1 MGTRERR
8 DRSNQIDKALRV
20 SFLECA
26 SKYLSKPELVSLAAV
41 GGYGRGELSPA
52 SDLDLLILH
61 TGSEKPEVI
70 SEFVN
75 AFLYPLWD
83 QGRAIDHAVRT
94 RSETREIANEDI
106 RVALGLLD
114 LRHIAGES
122 ELSNQ
127 VASDALENWR
137 KGREK
142 FLPKL
147 RKSIH
152 ERENRAGE
160 LAFLLEPDLK
170 EARGGL
176 RDINALR
183 AIEMSG
189 AVSISLARVAESEAL
204 LSNVRDVLHGENFK
218 SRDLLLLTEQDR
230 VASKMEYANADALML
245 DIAKAARA
253 VDHLMDST
261 WHRIDSNS
269 GQSWLRRRK
278 NQKIDQG
285 LIILNSEVTIEDGYD
300 IANDSAI
307 GLRAAAA
314 AAQRGLPL
322 SIDACVLLSEKFSAL
337 PNPWPKSVL
346 NDLVSLIGAGSSMI
360 RVFEALDQD
369 GLIEKWIPEWSHVR
383 FLPQRNVLH
392 RHTVDRHMLETSVHA
407 AALTRTVTRP
417 DLLLVAALFHDIGK
431 GFPEKDHSDY
441 GEELIRPLAKRL
453 GFDEKDCDIIA
464 LLVREHLLLSAVA
477 TRRDLED
484 PATIEFVVEKIKDP
498 ESLQLLHALSI
509 SDGEATGKA
518 AWSDWKAGLVSTL
531 VGKCLASM
539 AGIKPVSQPE
549 LIPTRSTDDDISIT
563 ILNSE
568 DRSDSLDNIANAL
581 DNLDNIE
588 IEIIA
593 RDQTGLLSAV
603 AGLMTISRFNVRSA
617 KTRTTNEIAVMR
629 WIVELDANAQLPS
642 AEKLTDQLRKALTG
656 ELDLGRKIEERI
668 ENYRKSPGIPTPPPV
683 VFAAND
689 LATNAT
695 IIEVRMHDRP
705 GILFNV
711 TRAISRFGVDIKS
724 AIVSTLGA
732 EAFDTLYVTDLEGQ
746 PLTGERAQ
754 LLATKVENILITHL

>member
-1 MGTRERR
+1 VGTRERR
-8 DRSNQIDKALRV
+8 DRSNQIDKALRL
-20 SFLECA
+20 SFLNCA
-26 SKYLSKPELVSLAAV
+26 GQYLSKPELVSLTAV

-61 TGSEKPEVI
+61 NGSEKPQVI
-70 SEFVN
+70 SDFVN

-83 QGRAIDHAVRT
+83 EGRAIDHAVRT
-94 RSETREIANEDI
+94 RSETREIANEDV

-114 LRHIAGES
+114 LRHIAGEA

-142 FLPKL
+142 FLRKL

-152 ERENRAGE
+152 ERENRSGE

-189 AVSISLARVAESEAL
+189 AVPVSLARVAESEAL
-204 LSNVRDVLHGENFK
+204 LSNVRDALHGENLK
-218 SRDLLLLTEQDR
+218 ARDQLILTEQDR
-230 VASKMEYANADALML
+230 VASKMNYANADALML
-245 DIAKAARA
+245 EVAKAARA
-253 VDHLMDST
+253 VDYLMDST
-261 WHRIDSNS
+261 WHRIDSND

-285 LIILNSEVTIEDGYD
+285 LVIQNSEVTIEDGYD
-300 IANDSAI
+300 ISTDSAI

-322 SIDACVLLSEKFSAL
+322 SIDACVLLSEKFKAL
-337 PNPWPKSVL
+337 PNPWPKPVL
-346 NDLVSLIGAGSSMI
+346 NDLISLIGAGRSMI

-392 RHTVDRHMLETSVHA
+392 RHTVDRHMLETAVHA

-417 DLLLVAALFHDIGK
+417 DLLLVSALFHDIGK
-431 GFPEKDHSDY
+431 GFPDKDHSEY
-441 GEELIRPLAKRL
+441 GEVLIKPLAKRL
-453 GFDEKDCDIIA
+453 GFEEKDCETIA

-484 PATIEFVVEKIKDP
+484 PATISFVIEKIKDP

-509 SDGEATGKA
+509 SDGEATGKS
-518 AWSDWKAGLVSTL
+518 AWSDWKAELVSTL
-531 VGKCLASM
+531 VAKCLAAM
-539 AGIKPVSQPE
+539 AGIKPVSQPD
-549 LIPTRSTDDDISIT
+549 LIPTGEIIEDISIKFIGNQEST
-563 ILNSE
+563 E
-568 DRSDSLDNIANAL
+568 
-581 DNLDNIE
+581 NIE

-593 RDQTGLLSAV
+593 KDQTGLLSAV

-629 WIVELDANAQLPS
+629 WIVELDANAHLPT
-642 AEKLTDQLRKALTG
+642 AEKLTEQLKKALSG

-668 ENYRKSPGIPTPPPV
+668 ANYRKYPGIPTPAPL

-732 EAFDTLYVTDLEGQ
+732 EAFDTLYITDLEGQ

>member
-20 SFLECA
+20 SFLNCA
-26 SKYLSKPELVSLAAV
+26 SQYLSKPELVSLTAV

-61 TGSEKPEVI
+61 TGSEKPQVI
-70 SEFVN
+70 SDFVN

-83 QGRAIDHAVRT
+83 QGRAIDNAVRT
-94 RSETREIANEDI
+94 RSETREIANEDV

-114 LRHIAGES
+114 LRHIAGDS

-142 FLPKL
+142 FLSKL

-152 ERENRAGE
+152 ERENRSGE

-183 AIEMSG
+183 AIEMTG
-189 AVSISLARVAESEAL
+189 VVPVSLARVAESEAL
-204 LSNVRDVLHGENFK
+204 LSNVRDALHGENLK
-218 SRDLLLLTEQDR
+218 ARDQLLLTEQDR
-230 VASKMEYANADALML
+230 VASKLNYVNADALML
-245 DIAKAARA
+245 EVAKAARA
-253 VDHLMDST
+253 VDYLMDST
-261 WHRIDSNS
+261 WHRIDSND

-285 LIILNSEVTIEDGYD
+285 LVIQNSEVTIEDGYD
-300 IANDSAI
+300 ISNDSAI

-322 SIDACVLLSEKFSAL
+322 SIDACVLLSEKFRSL
-337 PNPWPKSVL
+337 PNPWPKPVL
-346 NDLVSLIGAGSSMI
+346 NDLISLIGAGRSMI

-392 RHTVDRHMLETSVHA
+392 RHTVDRHMLETAVHA

-417 DLLLVAALFHDIGK
+417 DLLLVSALFHDIGK
-431 GFPEKDHSDY
+431 GFPDKDHSEY
-441 GEELIRPLAKRL
+441 GEVLIKPLAKRL
-453 GFDEKDCDIIA
+453 GFEEKDCETIA

-484 PATIEFVVEKIKDP
+484 PATISFVIEKINDP

-509 SDGEATGKA
+509 SDGEATGKS
-518 AWSDWKAGLVSTL
+518 AWSDWKAELVSTL
-531 VGKCLASM
+531 VAKCLAAM
-539 AGIKPVSQPE
+539 AGIKPVSQPD
-549 LIPTRSTDDDISIT
+549 LIPTGEIIEDISIKF
-563 ILNSE
+563 IGNQESSE
-568 DRSDSLDNIANAL
+568 
-581 DNLDNIE
+581 NIE

-593 RDQTGLLSAV
+593 KDQTGLLSAV

-629 WIVELDANAQLPS
+629 WIVELDANAHLPT
-642 AEKLTDQLRKALTG
+642 AEKLTEQLKKALSG

-668 ENYRKSPGIPTPPPV
+668 ANYRKYPGIPTPAPL

-732 EAFDTLYVTDLEGQ
+732 EAFDTLYITDLEGQ

>member
-20 SFLECA
+20 SFLDCA
-26 SKYLSKPELVSLAAV
+26 SKYLAKPELVSLAAV

-61 TGSEKPEVI
+61 NGTEKPQAI

-83 QGRAIDHAVRT
+83 QGRGIDHAIRT

-122 ELSNQ
+122 EFSNQ

-137 KGREK
+137 KGRDK

-147 RKSIH
+147 RKSIQ
-152 ERENRAGE
+152 ERENRSGE

-183 AIEMSG
+183 AIEISG
-189 AVSISLARVAESEAL
+189 AISVSLTRVAESEAL
-204 LSNVRDVLHGENFK
+204 LANVRDVLHGDNLK
-218 SRDLLLLTEQDR
+218 ARDLLLLTEQDR
-230 VASKMEYANADALML
+230 VASIMGYSDADSLML
-245 DIAKAARA
+245 NVAKAARA
-253 VDHLMDST
+253 VDYLMDST
-261 WHRIDSNS
+261 WHRIDSKG

-278 NQKIDQG
+278 DQKIDQG
-285 LIILNSEVTIEDGYD
+285 LVILNSEVTIEDGYD
-300 IANDSAI
+300 ISNDSAI

-322 SIDACVLLSEKFSAL
+322 SIDACVLFSEKFSTL

-346 NDLVSLIGAGSSMI
+346 NDLVSLIGAGSPMI

-392 RHTVDRHMLETSVHA
+392 RHTVDRHMLETAVHA

-431 GFPEKDHSDY
+431 GFPDKDHCDY

-453 GFDEKDCDIIA
+453 GFDEKDCETIA
-464 LLVREHLLLSAVA
+464 LLVKEHLLLSAVA

-484 PATIEFVVEKIKDP
+484 PATIGFVVEKIKEP
-498 ESLQLLHALSI
+498 EALQLLHALSI
-509 SDGEATGKA
+509 SDGEATGKS

-531 VGKCLASM
+531 VGKCLAAM
-539 AGIKPVSQPE
+539 AGIKPVSQPD
-549 LIPTRSTDDDISIT
+549 LVPTKSLVDDISIT
-563 ILNSE
+563 ILSNENSAE
-568 DRSDSLDNIANAL
+568 S
-581 DNLDNIE
+581 LDNIE

-593 RDQTGLLSAV
+593 KDQTGLLSAV

-642 AEKLTDQLRKALTG
+642 AEKLTDQLKKALSG
-656 ELDLGRKIEERI
+656 ELDLGRKIEERN
-668 ENYRKSPGIPTPPPV
+668 ENYRKHPGIPTPPPV

>member
-20 SFLECA
+20 SFLESA
-26 SKYLSKPELVSLAAV
+26 NKYLAKPELVSLAAV

-61 TGSEKPEVI
+61 SGSEKPEVI

-75 AFLYPLWD
+75 AFFYPLWD

-114 LRHIAGES
+114 LRHVAGES

-137 KGREK
+137 KGRDK

-152 ERENRAGE
+152 ERENRSGE

-189 AVSISLARVAESEAL
+189 AVSVSLARVAESEAL
-204 LSNVRDVLHGENFK
+204 LSNVRDVLHGENLK

-230 VASKMEYANADALML
+230 VASKMDYVNADALML

-253 VDHLMDST
+253 VDYLMDST
-261 WHRIDSNS
+261 WHRIDSTQ
-269 GQSWLRRRK
+269 GQSWFSRRK
-278 NQKIDQG
+278 NQNIDQG
-285 LIILNSEVTIEDGYD
+285 LVILNSEVAIEDGYD
-300 IANDSAI
+300 ISSDCAI

-337 PNPWPKSVL
+337 PDPWPKSVL

-369 GLIEKWIPEWSHVR
+369 GLIEKWIPEWSQVR

-392 RHTVDRHMLETSVHA
+392 RHTVDRHMLETAVHA

-431 GFPEKDHSDY
+431 GFPDKDHSDY

-453 GFDEKDCDIIA
+453 GFEEKDCDTIA
-464 LLVREHLLLSAVA
+464 LLVKEHLLLSAVA

-484 PATIEFVVEKIKDP
+484 PATIEYVVEKIKEP

-509 SDGEATGKA
+509 SDGEATGKS

-531 VGKCLASM
+531 VSKCLAAM
-539 AGIKPVSQPE
+539 AGIKPASQPE
-549 LIPTRSTDDDISIT
+549 LVPTGSLEDDISIT
-563 ILNSE
+563 ILKNE
-568 DRSDSLDNIANAL
+568 DNSDS
-581 DNLDNIE
+581 LDNIE

-593 RDQTGLLSAV
+593 KDQTGLLSAV

-629 WIVELDANAQLPS
+629 WIVELDANAELPS
-642 AEKLTDQLRKALTG
+642 AEKLTEQLKKALSG

-668 ENYRKSPGIPTPPPV
+668 DNYRKFPGIPTPPPV

-711 TRAISRFGVDIKS
+711 TRAISRCGVDIKS

>member
-26 SKYLSKPELVSLAAV
+26 NKYLSKPELVSLAAV

-61 TGSEKPEVI
+61 TGSEKPELV

-147 RKSIH
+147 RKSIY
-152 ERENRAGE
+152 ERENRSGE

-183 AIEMSG
+183 AIEMLG

-204 LSNVRDVLHGENFK
+204 LSNVRDVLHGDNLK
-218 SRDLLLLTEQDR
+218 ARDLLLLTEQDR

-253 VDHLMDST
+253 VDYLMDST
-261 WHRIDSNS
+261 WHRIDSNG

-392 RHTVDRHMLETSVHA
+392 RHTVDRHMLETAVHA

-453 GFDEKDCDIIA
+453 GFDEKDCGTIA

-509 SDGEATGKA
+509 SDGEATGKS

-568 DRSDSLDNIANAL
+568 DSSDS
-581 DNLDNIE
+581 LDNIE

-593 RDQTGLLSAV
+593 KDQTGLLSAV

-617 KTRTTNEIAVMR
+617 KTRTTNDIAVMR
-629 WIVELDANAQLPS
+629 WIVELDANAQMPS
-642 AEKLTDQLRKALTG
+642 AEKLTDQLKKALLG
-656 ELDLGRKIEERI
+656 ELDLGKKIEERI
-668 ENYRKSPGIPTPPPV
+668 ENYRRYPGIPTPPPV

>member
-137 KGREK
+137 KGRER

-152 ERENRAGE
+152 ERENRSGE

-183 AIEMSG
+183 AVEMSG

-204 LSNVRDVLHGENFK
+204 LSNVRDVLHGENLK
-218 SRDLLLLTEQDR
+218 ARDLLLLTEQDR

-253 VDHLMDST
+253 VDYLMDST
-261 WHRIDSNS
+261 WHRIDSIS

-278 NQKIDQG
+278 NQKFDQG
-285 LIILNSEVTIEDGYD
+285 LVILNSEVTIEDGYD

-392 RHTVDRHMLETSVHA
+392 RHTVDRHMLETAVHA

-453 GFDEKDCDIIA
+453 GFDEKDCGTIA

-484 PATIEFVVEKIKDP
+484 PATIEFVVERIKDP

-509 SDGEATGKA
+509 SDGEATGKS

-539 AGIKPVSQPE
+539 AGIKPASQPD
-549 LIPTRSTDDDISIT
+549 LIPTKTITEDLSIT
-563 ILNSE
+563 ILSNENSA
-568 DRSDSLDNIANAL
+568 DAL

-642 AEKLTDQLRKALTG
+642 AEKLTDQLKKALSG

-705 GILFNV
+705 GILFSV

>member
-8 DRSNQIDKALRV
+8 DRSNQIDKALRF
-20 SFLECA
+20 SFLESA
-26 SKYLSKPELVSLAAV
+26 NNYLENPELVSLAAV

-61 TGSEKPEVI
+61 NGSEKPGVI

-114 LRHIAGES
+114 LRHVAGES

-127 VASDALENWR
+127 VSSDALENWR
-137 KGREK
+137 KNKDK

-152 ERENRAGE
+152 ERENRSGE

-189 AVSISLARVAESEAL
+189 AVSVSLARVAESEAL
-204 LSNVRDVLHGENFK
+204 LSNVRDVLHGENLK

-230 VASKMEYANADALML
+230 VASKMNYANADALML
-245 DIAKAARA
+245 DVAKAARA
-253 VDHLMDST
+253 VDYLMDST
-261 WHRIDSNS
+261 WHRIDSN
-269 GQSWLRRRK
+269 GGKSWLRRKK
-278 NQKIDQG
+278 NQEIDKG
-285 LIILNSEVTIEDGYD
+285 LVILDSEVTIENGYE
-300 IANDSAI
+300 ISSDSAI

-322 SIDACVLLSEKFSAL
+322 SIDACVLLAEKFSAL
-337 PNPWPKSVL
+337 PNPWPKPAL

-360 RVFEALDQD
+360 RVFEALDQE

-392 RHTVDRHMLETSVHA
+392 RHTVDRHMLETAVHA

-431 GFPEKDHSDY
+431 GFPDKDHSDY
-441 GEELIRPLAKRL
+441 GEELIRPLASRL
-453 GFDEKDCDIIA
+453 GFDGKDCDTIA
-464 LLVREHLLLSAVA
+464 LLVKEHLLLSAAA
-477 TRRDLED
+477 TRRDLDD
-484 PATIEFVVEKIKDP
+484 PATIEFVVEKIKEP
-498 ESLQLLHALSI
+498 EALQLLHALSI
-509 SDGEATGKA
+509 SDGEATGKS
-518 AWSDWKAGLVSTL
+518 AWSEWKAGLVSTL
-531 VGKCLASM
+531 VGKCLAAM
-539 AGIKPVSQPE
+539 AGVKAVSQPE
-549 LIPTRSTDDDISIT
+549 LIPTRQAVEDISIT

-568 DRSDSLDNIANAL
+568 NSLDS
-581 DNLDNIE
+581 LDNIE

-593 RDQTGLLSAV
+593 KDQTGLLSAV

-629 WIVELDANAQLPS
+629 WIVELDANAQMPS
-642 AEKLTDQLRKALTG
+642 AEKLTDQLKKALSG
-656 ELDLGRKIEERI
+656 DLDLGRKIEERI
-668 ENYRKSPGIPTPPPV
+668 ENYRRYPGIPTPPPV

>member
-20 SFLECA
+20 SFLTCA
-26 SKYLSKPELVSLAAV
+26 SQYLSKPETVSLAAV

-61 TGSEKPEVI
+61 NGSEKPQVI
-70 SEFVN
+70 QDFVN

-94 RSETREIANEDI
+94 RSETREIANEDV

-127 VASDALENWR
+127 VASDSLENWR
-137 KGREK
+137 KSREK
-142 FLPKL
+142 YLRAL

-152 ERENRAGE
+152 ERENRSGE

-189 AVSISLARVAESEAL
+189 AVPVSLARVAESEAL
-204 LSNVRDVLHGENFK
+204 LSNVRDALHGENLK
-218 SRDLLLLTEQDR
+218 ARDQLLLTEQDR
-230 VASKMEYANADALML
+230 VASKMNYSNADALML
-245 DIAKAARA
+245 DVAKAARA
-253 VDHLMDST
+253 VDYLMDST
-261 WHRIDSNS
+261 WHRIDSNT

-285 LIILNSEVTIEDGYD
+285 LVIQNSEVTIEDGYD
-300 IANDSAI
+300 ISTDSAI

-322 SIDACVLLSEKFSAL
+322 SIDACVLLSEKFKSL
-337 PNPWPKSVL
+337 SNPWPKPVL
-346 NDLVSLIGAGSSMI
+346 NDLISLIGAGRSMI

-392 RHTVDRHMLETSVHA
+392 RHTVDRHMLETAVHA

-417 DLLLVAALFHDIGK
+417 DLLLVSALFHDIGK
-431 GFPEKDHSDY
+431 GFPNKDHSEY
-441 GEELIRPLAKRL
+441 GEELIKPLAKRL
-453 GFDEKDCDIIA
+453 GFDDKDCETIA
-464 LLVREHLLLSAVA
+464 ILVREHLLLSAVA

-484 PATIEFVVEKIKDP
+484 PATIGFVIEKIKDP

-509 SDGEATGKA
+509 SDGEATGKS
-518 AWSDWKAGLVSTL
+518 AWSDWKAELVSTL
-531 VGKCLASM
+531 VAKCLAAM
-539 AGIKPVSQPE
+539 AGIKPVSQPD
-549 LIPTRSTDDDISIT
+549 LIPTGEIIDDIAIRFIGNQET
-563 ILNSE
+563 TE
-568 DRSDSLDNIANAL
+568 
-581 DNLDNIE
+581 NIE

-593 RDQTGLLSAV
+593 KDQTGLLSAV

-617 KTRTTNEIAVMR
+617 KTRTTNDIAVMR
-629 WIVELDANAQLPS
+629 WIVELDANAQLPT
-642 AEKLTDQLRKALTG
+642 AEKLTEQLKKALSG

-668 ENYRKSPGIPTPPPV
+668 ANYRKYPGIPTPAPL

>member
-20 SFLECA
+20 SFLESA
-26 SKYLSKPELVSLAAV
+26 NKYLAKPELVSLAAV

-61 TGSEKPEVI
+61 SGSEKPEVI

-114 LRHIAGES
+114 LRHVAGES

-137 KGREK
+137 KGRDK

-152 ERENRAGE
+152 ERENRSGE

-189 AVSISLARVAESEAL
+189 AVSVSLARVAESEAL
-204 LSNVRDVLHGENFK
+204 LSNVRDVLHGENLK

-230 VASKMEYANADALML
+230 VASKMDYVNADALML

-253 VDHLMDST
+253 VDYLMDST
-261 WHRIDSNS
+261 WHRIDSTQ
-269 GQSWLRRRK
+269 GQSWFSRRK
-278 NQKIDQG
+278 NQNIDQG
-285 LIILNSEVTIEDGYD
+285 LVILNSEVAIEDGYD
-300 IANDSAI
+300 ISNDCAI

-322 SIDACVLLSEKFSAL
+322 SIDACVLLSQKFSAL
-337 PNPWPKSVL
+337 PDPWPKSVL

-369 GLIEKWIPEWSHVR
+369 GLIEKWIPEWSQVR

-392 RHTVDRHMLETSVHA
+392 RHTVDRHMLETAVHA

-431 GFPEKDHSDY
+431 GFPNKDHSDY

-453 GFDEKDCDIIA
+453 GFEEKDCDTIA
-464 LLVREHLLLSAVA
+464 LLVKEHLLLSAVA

-484 PATIEFVVEKIKDP
+484 PATIEYVVEKIKEP

-509 SDGEATGKA
+509 SDGEATGKS

-531 VGKCLASM
+531 VSKCLAAM
-539 AGIKPVSQPE
+539 AGIKPASQPE
-549 LIPTRSTDDDISIT
+549 LVPTGSLEDDISIT
-563 ILNSE
+563 ILKNE
-568 DRSDSLDNIANAL
+568 DNSDS
-581 DNLDNIE
+581 LDNIE
-588 IEIIA
+588 IEIVA
-593 RDQTGLLSAV
+593 KDQTGLLSAV

-617 KTRTTNEIAVMR
+617 KTRTINEIAVMR
-629 WIVELDANAQLPS
+629 WIVELDANAELPS
-642 AEKLTDQLRKALTG
+642 AEKLTEQLKKALSG

-668 ENYRKSPGIPTPPPV
+668 DNYRKFPGIPTPPPV

>member
-1 MGTRERR
+1 
-8 DRSNQIDKALRV
+8 
-20 SFLECA
+20 
-26 SKYLSKPELVSLAAV
+26 
-41 GGYGRGELSPA
+41 
-52 SDLDLLILH
+52 
-61 TGSEKPEVI
+61 
-70 SEFVN
+70 
-75 AFLYPLWD
+75 
-83 QGRAIDHAVRT
+83 
-94 RSETREIANEDI
+94 
-106 RVALGLLD
+106 
-114 LRHIAGES
+114 
-122 ELSNQ
+122 
-127 VASDALENWR
+127 
-137 KGREK
+137 
-142 FLPKL
+142 L

-152 ERENRAGE
+152 ERENRSGE

-189 AVSISLARVAESEAL
+189 AVPVSLARVGESEAL
-204 LSNVRDVLHGENFK
+204 LSNVRDALHGENLK
-218 SRDLLLLTEQDR
+218 ARDQLLLTEQDR
-230 VASKMEYANADALML
+230 VASKMNYSNADALML
-245 DIAKAARA
+245 DVAKAARA
-253 VDHLMDST
+253 VDYLMDST
-261 WHRIDSNS
+261 WHRIDSND

-285 LIILNSEVTIEDGYD
+285 LVIQNSEVTIEDGYD
-300 IANDSAI
+300 ISTDSAI

-322 SIDACVLLSEKFSAL
+322 SIDACVLLSEKFKSL
-337 PNPWPKSVL
+337 SNPWPKPVL
-346 NDLVSLIGAGSSMI
+346 NDLISLIGAGRSMI

-392 RHTVDRHMLETSVHA
+392 RHTVDRHMLETAVHA

-417 DLLLVAALFHDIGK
+417 DLLLVSALFHDIGK
-431 GFPEKDHSDY
+431 GFPDKDHSEY
-441 GEELIRPLAKRL
+441 GEELIKPLAKRL
-453 GFDEKDCDIIA
+453 GFDDKDCETIA
-464 LLVREHLLLSAVA
+464 ILVREHLLLSAVA

-484 PATIEFVVEKIKDP
+484 PATIGFVIEKIKDP

-509 SDGEATGKA
+509 SDGEATGKS
-518 AWSDWKAGLVSTL
+518 AWSDWKAELVSTL
-531 VGKCLASM
+531 VAKCLAAM
-539 AGIKPVSQPE
+539 AGIKPVSQPD
-549 LIPTRSTDDDISIT
+549 LIPTGEIIDDIAIRFIGNQET
-563 ILNSE
+563 TE
-568 DRSDSLDNIANAL
+568 
-581 DNLDNIE
+581 NIE

-593 RDQTGLLSAV
+593 KDQTGLLSAV

-617 KTRTTNEIAVMR
+617 KTRTTNDIAVMR
-629 WIVELDANAQLPS
+629 WIVELDANAQLPT
-642 AEKLTDQLRKALTG
+642 AEKLTEQLKKALTG

-668 ENYRKSPGIPTPPPV
+668 ANYRKYPGIPTPAPL

>member
-20 SFLECA
+20 SFLESA
-26 SKYLSKPELVSLAAV
+26 NKYLAKPELVSLAAV

-61 TGSEKPEVI
+61 SGSEKHEVI

-114 LRHIAGES
+114 LRHVAGES

-137 KGREK
+137 KGRDK

-152 ERENRAGE
+152 ERENRSGE

-189 AVSISLARVAESEAL
+189 AVSVSLARVAESEAL
-204 LSNVRDVLHGENFK
+204 LSNVRDVLHGENLK

-230 VASKMEYANADALML
+230 VASKMDYVNADALML

-253 VDHLMDST
+253 VDYLMDST
-261 WHRIDSNS
+261 WHRIDSTQ
-269 GQSWLRRRK
+269 GQSWFSRRK
-278 NQKIDQG
+278 NQNIDQG
-285 LIILNSEVTIEDGYD
+285 LVILNSEVAIEDGYD
-300 IANDSAI
+300 ISSDCAI

-322 SIDACVLLSEKFSAL
+322 SIDACVLLSQKFSAL
-337 PNPWPKSVL
+337 PDPWPKSVL

-369 GLIEKWIPEWSHVR
+369 GLIEKWIPEWSQVR

-392 RHTVDRHMLETSVHA
+392 RHTVDRHMLETAVHA

-431 GFPEKDHSDY
+431 GFPNKDHSDY

-453 GFDEKDCDIIA
+453 GFEEKDCDTIA
-464 LLVREHLLLSAVA
+464 LLVKEHLLLSAVA

-484 PATIEFVVEKIKDP
+484 PATIEYVVEKIKEP

-509 SDGEATGKA
+509 SDGEATGKS

-531 VGKCLASM
+531 VSKCLAAM
-539 AGIKPVSQPE
+539 AGIKPASQPE
-549 LIPTRSTDDDISIT
+549 LVPTGSLEDDISIT
-563 ILNSE
+563 ILKNE
-568 DRSDSLDNIANAL
+568 DNSDS
-581 DNLDNIE
+581 LDNIE
-588 IEIIA
+588 IEIVA
-593 RDQTGLLSAV
+593 KDQTGLLSAV

-617 KTRTTNEIAVMR
+617 KTRTINEIAVMR
-629 WIVELDANAQLPS
+629 WIVELDANAELPS
-642 AEKLTDQLRKALTG
+642 AEKLTEQLKKALSG

-668 ENYRKSPGIPTPPPV
+668 DNYRKFPGIPTPPPV

>member
-8 DRSNQIDKALRV
+8 DRSNQIDKALRF
-20 SFLECA
+20 SFLESA
-26 SKYLSKPELVSLAAV
+26 NNYLENPELVSLAAV

-61 TGSEKPEVI
+61 NGSEKPGVI

-114 LRHIAGES
+114 LRHVAGES

-127 VASDALENWR
+127 VSSDALENWR
-137 KGREK
+137 KNKDK

-152 ERENRAGE
+152 ERENRSGE

-189 AVSISLARVAESEAL
+189 AVSVSLARVAESEAL
-204 LSNVRDVLHGENFK
+204 LSNVRDVLHGENLK

-230 VASKMEYANADALML
+230 VASKMNYANADALML
-245 DIAKAARA
+245 DVAKAARA
-253 VDHLMDST
+253 VDYLMDST
-261 WHRIDSNS
+261 WHRIDSN
-269 GQSWLRRRK
+269 GGKSWLRRKK
-278 NQKIDQG
+278 NQKIDKG
-285 LIILNSEVTIEDGYD
+285 LVILDSEVTIENGYE
-300 IANDSAI
+300 ISSDSAI

-314 AAQRGLPL
+314 AAQFGLPL
-322 SIDACVLLSEKFSAL
+322 SIDACILLAEKFSAL
-337 PNPWPKSVL
+337 PNPWPKPAL

-360 RVFEALDQD
+360 RVFEALDQE

-392 RHTVDRHMLETSVHA
+392 RHTVDRHMLETAVHA

-431 GFPEKDHSDY
+431 GFPDKDHSDY
-441 GEELIRPLAKRL
+441 GEELIRPLASRL
-453 GFDEKDCDIIA
+453 GFDGKDCDTIA
-464 LLVREHLLLSAVA
+464 LLVKEHLLLSAAA
-477 TRRDLED
+477 TRRDLDD
-484 PATIEFVVEKIKDP
+484 PATIEFVVEKIKEP
-498 ESLQLLHALSI
+498 EALQLLHALSI
-509 SDGEATGKA
+509 SDGEATGKS
-518 AWSDWKAGLVSTL
+518 AWSEWKAGLVSTL
-531 VGKCLASM
+531 VGKCLAAM
-539 AGIKPVSQPE
+539 AGVKAVSQPE
-549 LIPTRSTDDDISIT
+549 LIPTRQAVEDISIT

-568 DRSDSLDNIANAL
+568 NSLDS
-581 DNLDNIE
+581 LDNIE

-593 RDQTGLLSAV
+593 KDQTGLLSAV

-629 WIVELDANAQLPS
+629 WIVELDANAQMPS
-642 AEKLTDQLRKALTG
+642 AEKLTDQLKKALSG
-656 ELDLGRKIEERI
+656 DLDLGRKIEERI
-668 ENYRKSPGIPTPPPV
+668 ENYRRYPGIPTPPPV

>member
-20 SFLECA
+20 SFLTCA
-26 SKYLSKPELVSLAAV
+26 SQYLSKPELVSLTAV

-61 TGSEKPEVI
+61 NGSEKPQVI
-70 SEFVN
+70 SDFVN

-94 RSETREIANEDI
+94 RSETREIANEDV

-137 KGREK
+137 KSREK
-142 FLPKL
+142 YLRAL

-152 ERENRAGE
+152 ERENRSGE

-189 AVSISLARVAESEAL
+189 AVPVSLARVAESEAL
-204 LSNVRDVLHGENFK
+204 LSNVRDALHGENLK
-218 SRDLLLLTEQDR
+218 ARDQLLLTEQDR
-230 VASKMEYANADALML
+230 VASKMNYSNADALML
-245 DIAKAARA
+245 DVAKAARA
-253 VDHLMDST
+253 VDYLMDST
-261 WHRIDSNS
+261 WHRIDSNN
-269 GQSWLRRRK
+269 GQSWRRRRK

-285 LIILNSEVTIEDGYD
+285 LVIQNSEVTIEDGYD
-300 IANDSAI
+300 ISTDSAI

-322 SIDACVLLSEKFSAL
+322 SIDACVLLSEKFTSL
-337 PNPWPKSVL
+337 SNPWPKPVL
-346 NDLVSLIGAGSSMI
+346 NDLISLIGAGRSMI

-392 RHTVDRHMLETSVHA
+392 RHTVDRHMLETAVHA

-417 DLLLVAALFHDIGK
+417 DLLLVSALFHDIGK
-431 GFPEKDHSDY
+431 GFPDKDHSEY
-441 GEELIRPLAKRL
+441 GEELIKPLAKRL
-453 GFDEKDCDIIA
+453 GFDDKDCETIA
-464 LLVREHLLLSAVA
+464 ILVREHLLLSAVA

-484 PATIEFVVEKIKDP
+484 PATIGFVIEKIKDP

-509 SDGEATGKA
+509 SDGEATGKS
-518 AWSDWKAGLVSTL
+518 AWSDWKAELVSTL
-531 VGKCLASM
+531 VAKCLAAM
-539 AGIKPVSQPE
+539 AGIKPVSQPD
-549 LIPTRSTDDDISIT
+549 LIPTGEIIDDIAIRF
-563 ILNSE
+563 IGNQE
-568 DRSDSLDNIANAL
+568 PAE
-581 DNLDNIE
+581 NIE

-617 KTRTTNEIAVMR
+617 KTRTTNDIAVMR
-629 WIVELDANAQLPS
+629 WIVELDANAQLPT
-642 AEKLTDQLRKALTG
+642 AEKLTEQLKKALSG

-668 ENYRKSPGIPTPPPV
+668 ANYRKYPGIPTPAPL

>member
-20 SFLECA
+20 SFLESA
-26 SKYLSKPELVSLAAV
+26 NKYLAKPELVSLAAV

-61 TGSEKPEVI
+61 SGSEKPEVI

-94 RSETREIANEDI
+94 RSETRELANEDI

-114 LRHIAGES
+114 LRHVAGES

-137 KGREK
+137 KGRDK

-152 ERENRAGE
+152 ERENRSGE

-189 AVSISLARVAESEAL
+189 AVSVSLARVAESEAL
-204 LSNVRDVLHGENFK
+204 LSNVRDVLHGENLK

-230 VASKMEYANADALML
+230 VASKMDYVNADALML

-253 VDHLMDST
+253 VDYLMDST
-261 WHRIDSNS
+261 WHRIDSTQ
-269 GQSWLRRRK
+269 GQSWFSRRK
-278 NQKIDQG
+278 NQNIDQG
-285 LIILNSEVTIEDGYD
+285 LVILNSEVAIEDGYD
-300 IANDSAI
+300 ISSDCAI

-337 PNPWPKSVL
+337 PDPWPKSVL

-369 GLIEKWIPEWSHVR
+369 GLIEKWIPEWSQVR

-392 RHTVDRHMLETSVHA
+392 RHTVDRHMLETAVHA

-431 GFPEKDHSDY
+431 GFPDKDHSDY

-453 GFDEKDCDIIA
+453 GFEEKDCDTIA
-464 LLVREHLLLSAVA
+464 LLVKEHLLLSAVA

-484 PATIEFVVEKIKDP
+484 PATIEYVVEKIKEP

-509 SDGEATGKA
+509 SDGEATGKS

-531 VGKCLASM
+531 VSKCLAAM

-549 LIPTRSTDDDISIT
+549 LVPTGSLEDDISIT
-563 ILNSE
+563 ILKNE
-568 DRSDSLDNIANAL
+568 DNSDS
-581 DNLDNIE
+581 LDNIE

-593 RDQTGLLSAV
+593 KDQTGLLSAV

-629 WIVELDANAQLPS
+629 WIVELDANAELPS
-642 AEKLTDQLRKALTG
+642 AEKLTEQLKKALSG

-668 ENYRKSPGIPTPPPV
+668 DNYRKFPGIPTPPPV

>member
-8 DRSNQIDKALRV
+8 DRSNEIDKALRV

-26 SKYLSKPELVSLAAV
+26 SRFLSKPELVSLAAV

-61 TGSEKPEVI
+61 NGSEKPQVI

-114 LRHIAGES
+114 LRHIAGEA

-137 KGREK
+137 KSKEK

-147 RKSIH
+147 RQSIH
-152 ERENRAGE
+152 ERESRSGE

-189 AVSISLARVAESEAL
+189 AVSVSLARVAESEAL
-204 LSNVRDVLHGENFK
+204 LSSVRDALHGENLK
-218 SRDLLLLTEQDR
+218 ARDLLLLTEQDR
-230 VASKMEYANADALML
+230 VASKMNYANADALML
-245 DIAKAARA
+245 DVAKAARA
-253 VDHLMDST
+253 VDYLMDST
-261 WHRIDSNS
+261 WHRIDSIG

-285 LIILNSEVTIEDGYD
+285 LVILNSEVTIEAGYE
-300 IANDSAI
+300 ISNDSAI
-307 GLRAAAA
+307 GLRAASA

-322 SIDACVLLSEKFSAL
+322 SIDACVLLAEKLSDL
-337 PNPWPKSVL
+337 PNPWPKPVL

-392 RHTVDRHMLETSVHA
+392 RHTVDRHMLETAVHA
-407 AALTRTVTRP
+407 AVLTRTVTRP

-431 GFPEKDHSDY
+431 GFPDKDHSDY
-441 GEELIRPLAKRL
+441 GEELIRPLAARL
-453 GFDEKDCDIIA
+453 GFEDKDCETIA
-464 LLVREHLLLSAVA
+464 LLVKEHLLLSAVA

-484 PATIEFVVEKIKDP
+484 PATIEFVVEKIKEP
-498 ESLQLLHALSI
+498 EALQLLHALSI
-509 SDGEATGKA
+509 SDGEATGKS
-518 AWSDWKAGLVSTL
+518 AWSEWKASLVSTL
-531 VGKCLASM
+531 VSKCLAAM
-539 AGIKPVSQPE
+539 AGIKPVSQPD
-549 LIPTRSTDDDISIT
+549 LIPTGSLVDDISIT

-568 DRSDSLDNIANAL
+568 SSADSI
-581 DNLDNIE
+581 DNIE

-593 RDQTGLLSAV
+593 KDQTGLLSAV

-629 WIVELDANAQLPS
+629 WIVELDANAQMPS
-642 AEKLTDQLRKALTG
+642 AEKLTDQLKKALTG

-668 ENYRKSPGIPTPPPV
+668 ENYRRYPGIPTPPPV

>member
-20 SFLECA
+20 SFLESA
-26 SKYLSKPELVSLAAV
+26 NKYLAKPELVSLAAV

-61 TGSEKPEVI
+61 SGSEKPEVI

-114 LRHIAGES
+114 LRHVAGES

-127 VASDALENWR
+127 VASGALENWR
-137 KGREK
+137 KGRDK

-152 ERENRAGE
+152 ERENRSGE

-189 AVSISLARVAESEAL
+189 AVSVSLARVAESEAL
-204 LSNVRDVLHGENFK
+204 LSNVRDVLHGENLK

-230 VASKMEYANADALML
+230 VASKMDYVNADALML

-253 VDHLMDST
+253 VDYLMDST
-261 WHRIDSNS
+261 WHRIDSTQ
-269 GQSWLRRRK
+269 GQSWFSRRK
-278 NQKIDQG
+278 NQNIDQG
-285 LIILNSEVTIEDGYD
+285 LVILNSEVAIEDGYD
-300 IANDSAI
+300 ISNDCAI

-322 SIDACVLLSEKFSAL
+322 SIDACVLLSQKFSAL
-337 PNPWPKSVL
+337 PDPWPKSVL

-369 GLIEKWIPEWSHVR
+369 GLIEKWIPEWSQVR

-392 RHTVDRHMLETSVHA
+392 RHTVDRHMLETAVHA

-431 GFPEKDHSDY
+431 GFPNKDHSDY

-453 GFDEKDCDIIA
+453 GFEEKDCDTIA
-464 LLVREHLLLSAVA
+464 LLVKEHLLLSAVA

-484 PATIEFVVEKIKDP
+484 PATIEYVVEKIKEP

-509 SDGEATGKA
+509 SDGEATGKS

-531 VGKCLASM
+531 VSKCLAAM
-539 AGIKPVSQPE
+539 AGIKPASQPE
-549 LIPTRSTDDDISIT
+549 LVPTGSLEDDISIT
-563 ILNSE
+563 ILKNE
-568 DRSDSLDNIANAL
+568 DNSDS
-581 DNLDNIE
+581 LDNIE
-588 IEIIA
+588 IEIVA
-593 RDQTGLLSAV
+593 KDQTGLLSAV

-617 KTRTTNEIAVMR
+617 KTRTINEIAVMR
-629 WIVELDANAQLPS
+629 WIVELDANAELPS
-642 AEKLTDQLRKALTG
+642 AEKLTEQLKKALSG

-668 ENYRKSPGIPTPPPV
+668 DNYRKFPGIPTPPPV

>member
-26 SKYLSKPELVSLAAV
+26 NRYLSKPELVSLAAV

-70 SEFVN
+70 LEFVN

-152 ERENRAGE
+152 ERENRSGE

-204 LSNVRDVLHGENFK
+204 LSNVRDVLHGENLK
-218 SRDLLLLTEQDR
+218 ARDLLLLTEQDR

-245 DIAKAARA
+245 NIAKAARA
-253 VDHLMDST
+253 VDYLMDST

-300 IANDSAI
+300 IASDSAI
-307 GLRAAAA
+307 GLRSAAA

-322 SIDACVLLSEKFSAL
+322 SIDACVLLSENFSAL

-369 GLIEKWIPEWSHVR
+369 GLIERWIPQWSHVR

-392 RHTVDRHMLETSVHA
+392 RHTVDRHMLETAVHA

-453 GFDEKDCDIIA
+453 GFDEKECETIA

-484 PATIEFVVEKIKDP
+484 PATIEYVVEKIKEP
-498 ESLQLLHALSI
+498 EALQLLHALSI
-509 SDGEATGKA
+509 SDGEATGKS
-518 AWSDWKAGLVSTL
+518 AWTEWKAGLVSTL
-531 VGKCLASM
+531 VGKCLAAM
-539 AGIKPVSQPE
+539 AGVKPVSQPE

-568 DRSDSLDNIANAL
+568 DSSDS
-581 DNLDNIE
+581 LDNIE

-593 RDQTGLLSAV
+593 KDQTGLLSAV

-617 KTRTTNEIAVMR
+617 KTRTTNDIAVMR
-629 WIVELDANAQLPS
+629 WIVELDANAQMPS
-642 AEKLTDQLRKALTG
+642 AEKLTDQLKKALSG
-656 ELDLGRKIEERI
+656 ELDLGKKIEERI

>member
-20 SFLECA
+20 SFLTCA
-26 SKYLSKPELVSLAAV
+26 SQYLSKPELVSLTAV

-61 TGSEKPEVI
+61 NGSEKPQVI
-70 SEFVN
+70 SDFVN

-94 RSETREIANEDI
+94 RSETREIANEDV

-137 KGREK
+137 KSREK
-142 FLPKL
+142 YLRAL

-152 ERENRAGE
+152 ERENRSGE

-189 AVSISLARVAESEAL
+189 AVPVSLARVAESEAL
-204 LSNVRDVLHGENFK
+204 LSNVRDALHGENLK
-218 SRDLLLLTEQDR
+218 ARDQLLLTEQDR
-230 VASKMEYANADALML
+230 VASKMNYSNADALML
-245 DIAKAARA
+245 DVAKAARA
-253 VDHLMDST
+253 VDYLMDST
-261 WHRIDSNS
+261 WHRIDSND

-285 LIILNSEVTIEDGYD
+285 LVIQNSEVTIEDGYD
-300 IANDSAI
+300 ISTDSAI

-322 SIDACVLLSEKFSAL
+322 SIDACVLLSEKFKSL
-337 PNPWPKSVL
+337 PNPWPKPVL
-346 NDLVSLIGAGSSMI
+346 NDLISLIGAGRSMI

-392 RHTVDRHMLETSVHA
+392 RHTVDRHMLETAVHA

-417 DLLLVAALFHDIGK
+417 DLLLVSALFHDIGK
-431 GFPEKDHSDY
+431 GFPNKDHSEY
-441 GEELIRPLAKRL
+441 GEELIKPLAKRL
-453 GFDEKDCDIIA
+453 GFDDKDCETIA
-464 LLVREHLLLSAVA
+464 ILVREHLLLSAVA

-484 PATIEFVVEKIKDP
+484 PATIGFVIEKIKDP

-509 SDGEATGKA
+509 SDGEATGKS
-518 AWSDWKAGLVSTL
+518 AWSDWKAELVSTL
-531 VGKCLASM
+531 VAKCLAAM
-539 AGIKPVSQPE
+539 AGIKPVSQPD
-549 LIPTRSTDDDISIT
+549 LIPTGEIIDDIAIRFIGNQET
-563 ILNSE
+563 TE
-568 DRSDSLDNIANAL
+568 
-581 DNLDNIE
+581 NIE

-593 RDQTGLLSAV
+593 KDQTGLLSAV

-617 KTRTTNEIAVMR
+617 KTRTTNDIAVMR
-629 WIVELDANAQLPS
+629 WIVELDANAQLPT
-642 AEKLTDQLRKALTG
+642 AEKLTEQLKKALSG

-668 ENYRKSPGIPTPPPV
+668 ANYRKYPGIPTPAPL

>member
-152 ERENRAGE
+152 ERENRSGE

-204 LSNVRDVLHGENFK
+204 LSNVRDVLHGENLK
-218 SRDLLLLTEQDR
+218 ARDLLLLTEQDR

-253 VDHLMDST
+253 VDYLMDST
-261 WHRIDSNS
+261 WHRIDSNG

-322 SIDACVLLSEKFSAL
+322 SIDACVLLSEKLSAL

-509 SDGEATGKA
+509 SDGEATGKS

-568 DRSDSLDNIANAL
+568 DSSDS
-581 DNLDNIE
+581 LDNIE

-593 RDQTGLLSAV
+593 KDQTGLLSAV

-617 KTRTTNEIAVMR
+617 KTRTINEIAVMR
-629 WIVELDANAQLPS
+629 WIVELDANAQMPS
-642 AEKLTDQLRKALTG
+642 AEKLTDQLKKALSG
-656 ELDLGRKIEERI
+656 ELDLGKKIEERI
-668 ENYRKSPGIPTPPPV
+668 ENYRRYPGIPTPPPV

>member
-1 MGTRERR
+1 VGTRERR

-20 SFLECA
+20 SFLDCA
-26 SKYLSKPELVSLAAV
+26 SKYLAKPELVSLAAV

-61 TGSEKPEVI
+61 NGTEKPQAI

-83 QGRAIDHAVRT
+83 QGRAIDHAIRT

-137 KGREK
+137 KGRDK

-147 RKSIH
+147 RKSIQ
-152 ERENRAGE
+152 ERENRSGE

-183 AIEMSG
+183 AIEISG
-189 AVSISLARVAESEAL
+189 AISVSLTRVAESEAL
-204 LSNVRDVLHGENFK
+204 LANVRDVLHGDNLK
-218 SRDLLLLTEQDR
+218 ARDLLLLTEQDR
-230 VASKMEYANADALML
+230 VASIMGYSDADSLML
-245 DIAKAARA
+245 NVAKAARA
-253 VDHLMDST
+253 VDYLMDST
-261 WHRIDSNS
+261 WHRIDSKG

-278 NQKIDQG
+278 DQKIDQG
-285 LIILNSEVTIEDGYD
+285 LVILNSEVTIEDGYD
-300 IANDSAI
+300 ISNDSAI

-322 SIDACVLLSEKFSAL
+322 SIDACVLFSEKFSTL

-346 NDLVSLIGAGSSMI
+346 NDLVSLIGAGSPMI

-392 RHTVDRHMLETSVHA
+392 RHTVDRHMLETAVHA

-431 GFPEKDHSDY
+431 GFPDKDHCDY

-453 GFDEKDCDIIA
+453 GFDEKDCETIA
-464 LLVREHLLLSAVA
+464 LLVKEHLLLSAVA

-484 PATIEFVVEKIKDP
+484 PATIGFVVEKIKEP
-498 ESLQLLHALSI
+498 EALQLLHALSI
-509 SDGEATGKA
+509 SDGEATGKS

-531 VGKCLASM
+531 VGKCLAAM
-539 AGIKPVSQPE
+539 AGIKPVSQPD
-549 LIPTRSTDDDISIT
+549 LVPTKSLVDDISIT
-563 ILNSE
+563 ILSNENSAE
-568 DRSDSLDNIANAL
+568 S
-581 DNLDNIE
+581 LDNIE

-593 RDQTGLLSAV
+593 KDQTGLLSAV

-642 AEKLTDQLRKALTG
+642 AEKLTDQLKKALSG
-656 ELDLGRKIEERI
+656 ELDLGRKIEERN
-668 ENYRKSPGIPTPPPV
+668 ENYRKHPGIPTPPPV

-695 IIEVRMHDRP
+695 RIEVRMHDRP

>member
-20 SFLECA
+20 SFLESA
-26 SKYLSKPELVSLAAV
+26 NKYLAKPELVSLAAV

-61 TGSEKPEVI
+61 SGSEKPEVI

-114 LRHIAGES
+114 LRHVAGES

-137 KGREK
+137 KGRDK

-152 ERENRAGE
+152 ERENRSGE

-189 AVSISLARVAESEAL
+189 AVSVSLARVAESEAL
-204 LSNVRDVLHGENFK
+204 LSNVRDVLHGENLK

-230 VASKMEYANADALML
+230 VASKMDYVNADALML

-253 VDHLMDST
+253 VDYLMDST
-261 WHRIDSNS
+261 WHRIDSTQ
-269 GQSWLRRRK
+269 GQSWFSRRK
-278 NQKIDQG
+278 NQNIDQG
-285 LIILNSEVTIEDGYD
+285 LVILNSEVAIEDGYD
-300 IANDSAI
+300 ISSDCAI

-337 PNPWPKSVL
+337 PDPWPKSVL

-369 GLIEKWIPEWSHVR
+369 GLIEKWIPEWSQVR

-392 RHTVDRHMLETSVHA
+392 RHTVDRHMLETAVHA

-431 GFPEKDHSDY
+431 GFPNKDHSDY

-453 GFDEKDCDIIA
+453 GFEEKDCDTIA
-464 LLVREHLLLSAVA
+464 LLVKEHLLLSAVA

-484 PATIEFVVEKIKDP
+484 PATIEYVVEKIKEP

-509 SDGEATGKA
+509 SDGEATGKS

-531 VGKCLASM
+531 VSKCLAAM
-539 AGIKPVSQPE
+539 AGIKPASQPE
-549 LIPTRSTDDDISIT
+549 LVPTGSLEDDISIT
-563 ILNSE
+563 ILKNE
-568 DRSDSLDNIANAL
+568 DNSDS
-581 DNLDNIE
+581 LDNIE

-593 RDQTGLLSAV
+593 KDQTGLLSAV

-617 KTRTTNEIAVMR
+617 KTRTINEIAVMR
-629 WIVELDANAQLPS
+629 WIVELDANAELPS
-642 AEKLTDQLRKALTG
+642 AEKLTEQLKKALSG

-668 ENYRKSPGIPTPPPV
+668 DNYRKFPGIPTPPPV

>member
-70 SEFVN
+70 LEFVN

-94 RSETREIANEDI
+94 RSETREVANEDI

-152 ERENRAGE
+152 ERENRSGE

-204 LSNVRDVLHGENFK
+204 LSNVRDVLHGENLK
-218 SRDLLLLTEQDR
+218 ARDLLLLTEQDR

-253 VDHLMDST
+253 VDYLMDST
-261 WHRIDSNS
+261 WHRIDSNG

-307 GLRAAAA
+307 GLRAAAT

-392 RHTVDRHMLETSVHA
+392 RHTVDRHMLETAVHA

-453 GFDEKDCDIIA
+453 GFDEKDCDTIA

-509 SDGEATGKA
+509 SDGEATGKS

-539 AGIKPVSQPE
+539 AGIKPVSQPD

-568 DRSDSLDNIANAL
+568 DSSDS
-581 DNLDNIE
+581 LDNIE

-593 RDQTGLLSAV
+593 KDQTGLLSAV

-629 WIVELDANAQLPS
+629 WIVELDANAQMPS
-642 AEKLTDQLRKALTG
+642 AEKLTDQLKKALSG
-656 ELDLGRKIEERI
+656 ELDLGKKIEERI
-668 ENYRKSPGIPTPPPV
+668 ENYRRYPGIPTPPPV